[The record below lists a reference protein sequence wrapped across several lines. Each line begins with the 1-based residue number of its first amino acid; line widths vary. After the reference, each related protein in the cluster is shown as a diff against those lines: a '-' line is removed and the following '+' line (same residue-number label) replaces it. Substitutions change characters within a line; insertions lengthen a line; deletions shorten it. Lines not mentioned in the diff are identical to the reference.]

1 MHCLKGP
8 VSVSAQTLLTSACP
22 QLPAAPTKSFSDGGR
37 KHEMPPPPN
46 AFSPPRKP
54 TPTPQRADTTVLSPL
69 LTKPAGHQ
77 LSFWANA
84 RRIPSSPKH
93 LSWCNVARRVPCPAG
108 LLLPQLAPR
117 RGHPLPCPRLLRAC
131 QNVLGLDG
139 MQRSCSWLAKKGAGD
154 PHSPYLKNK
163 GRVLDYFSSF

>member
-8 VSVSAQTLLTSACP
+8 VSVSAQTLLTSASP

-37 KHEMPPPPN
+37 KPEMRPPPS

-54 TPTPQRADTTVLSPL
+54 TPTPQRADTIVLSPL

-93 LSWCNVARRVPCPAG
+93 LSWCNMARRVPCPAG
-108 LLLPQLAPR
+108 LLLPQLAPGKGTR
-117 RGHPLPCPRLLRAC
+117 CPAHGCSVPVKMCLGWMACRGPAAGWLRKE
-131 QNVLGLDG
+131 QGTLTHLT
-139 MQRSCSWLAKKGAGD
+139 
-154 PHSPYLKNK
+154 
-163 GRVLDYFSSF
+163 